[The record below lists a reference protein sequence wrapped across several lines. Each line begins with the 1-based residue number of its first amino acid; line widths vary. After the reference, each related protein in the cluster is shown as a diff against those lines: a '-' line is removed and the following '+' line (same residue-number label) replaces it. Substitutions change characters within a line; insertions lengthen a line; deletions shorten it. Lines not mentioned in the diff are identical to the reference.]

1 MFRRLRN
8 RLLILNMAIISIV
21 IIAAFA
27 IIYISTYTDIQK
39 ENQSKLESL
48 PRLPSI
54 VLGNSQFYDP
64 QSGQFEKKVVFR
76 GVPVNYTQSFVIL
89 INNDGQIMDVLSY
102 IDIPEEDYRQ
112 IAQKAWSTGKSEGSV
127 SFKSRKWQYSIS
139 TFEKRILIREDGEPQ
154 IIDGSGYYQIAFL
167 DITDSSQTLT
177 RLLLT
182 FVLVGTAVLFILF
195 VVSFYFAN
203 RSIRPI
209 EENWQ
214 KQKQFVADAS
224 HELKTPLA
232 IIGANADALLA
243 NGEETINSQK
253 KWLDYIK
260 TEAGRM
266 GKLINDMLYLAKVED
281 TDENQLPID
290 FSHAVRDV
298 VASLEAVIF
307 EKGIQ
312 LTQHIEPRIIVRG
325 NEEKIKQAVLIL
337 LDNAIK
343 YSGDRGD
350 VAIALKRFRN
360 QAVLSIQN
368 SGEGIPADR
377 LPKIFDRFY
386 RCDPSRTK
394 ETGGFGLGLSI
405 ARAIIERS
413 GGSIYAESSDSGTTF
428 TIELKTT

>member
-1 MFRRLRN
+1 M
-8 RLLILNMAIISIV
+8 
-21 IIAAFA
+21 
-27 IIYISTYTDIQK
+27 
-39 ENQSKLESL
+39 
-48 PRLPSI
+48 
-54 VLGNSQFYDP
+54 
-64 QSGQFEKKVVFR
+64 
-76 GVPVNYTQSFVIL
+76 
-89 INNDGQIMDVLSY
+89 
-102 IDIPEEDYRQ
+102 
-112 IAQKAWSTGKSEGSV
+112 
-127 SFKSRKWQYSIS
+127 
-139 TFEKRILIREDGEPQ
+139 
-154 IIDGSGYYQIAFL
+154 
-167 DITDSSQTLT
+167 
-177 RLLLT
+177 
-182 FVLVGTAVLFILF
+182 LFILF
-195 VVSFYFAN
+195 GVSFYFAN

-209 EENWQ
+209 EESWQ

-260 TEAGRM
+260 AEAGRM

-281 TDENQLPID
+281 TDETQLPID
-290 FSHAVRDV
+290 FSNAVRDV
-298 VASLEAVIF
+298 IASLEAVIF

-337 LDNAIK
+337 LDNSIK
-343 YSGDRGD
+343 YTGDLGD
-350 VAIALKRFRN
+350 VAITLKRFRN

-368 SGEGIPADR
+368 SGESIPADR

-413 GGSIYAESSDSGTTF
+413 GGCIYAQSSDSGTTF